1 MSRHV
6 KGADSLEDVK
16 KVLVYYLERLERE
29 EENSKISWV
38 FDCKNAGLKNMELE
52 LINFIIFC
60 MEQNYPD
67 ILNFIYIYEMPWI
80 MNAAFKVKVVI
91 ESYQTWQDWAVLN
104 FKNIWPFRIDLYQ
117 LKIFSTF
124 PGCKGRSASREEFHI
139 SSSRSLHLRQC
150 FFKILSSKKSL

>member
-29 EENSKISWV
+29 EENNKISWV

-80 MNAAFKVKVVI
+80 MNAAFKV
-91 ESYQTWQDWAVLN
+91 
-104 FKNIWPFRIDLYQ
+104 
-117 LKIFSTF
+117 
-124 PGCKGRSASREEFHI
+124 
-139 SSSRSLHLRQC
+139 SSNRKLSDMAGLSRSQL
-150 FFKILSSKKSL
+150 

>member
-1 MSRHV
+1 MFNVAVSFLVKIPIHYHVVSAPPTLSALTVSSQDGCKLIVLAMSRHI

-16 KVLVYYLERLERE
+16 RVLVYYLERLGRE

-80 MNAAFKVKVVI
+80 MNAAFKVRTEVN
-91 ESYQTWQDWAVLN
+91 L
-104 FKNIWPFRIDLYQ
+104 
-117 LKIFSTF
+117 IFY
-124 PGCKGRSASREEFHI
+124 
-139 SSSRSLHLRQC
+139 
-150 FFKILSSKKSL
+150 

>member
-80 MNAAFKVKVVI
+80 MNAAFKVSNTRKL
-91 ESYQTWQDWAVLN
+91 SDMAV
-104 FKNIWPFRIDLYQ
+104 
-117 LKIFSTF
+117 
-124 PGCKGRSASREEFHI
+124 
-139 SSSRSLHLRQC
+139 SSRFQL
-150 FFKILSSKKSL
+150 

>member
-6 KGADSLEDVK
+6 KGADSLEEVK

-29 EENSKISWV
+29 ERNRKISWV

-52 LINFIIFC
+52 LVNFIIFC

-80 MNAAFKVKVVI
+80 MNAAFKVNLKMHNSCIFEITNDKRKDGKNEMKKCCVKRNFFAYLT
-91 ESYQTWQDWAVLN
+91 SMFQTIRRK
-104 FKNIWPFRIDLYQ
+104 KNGKW
-117 LKIFSTF
+117 KI
-124 PGCKGRSASREEFHI
+124 SR
-139 SSSRSLHLRQC
+139 LV
-150 FFKILSSKKSL
+150 KD